1 MTDLAVIVVSTNEAH
16 WLRRCLPTIYEHA
29 GKIELDVVVVD
40 NESTDETRELVESE
54 FPRARVVRCVNRGFA
69 QANNCALRTLDARWV
84 LFLNPDTEILDGTLA
99 GLVDGLGARPT
110 VGLVGVRQVTPD
122 GQLYPTIRRFSTA
135 TRWFFE
141 AIGSER
147 FPFKASWLG
156 ERELDMSVY
165 EQDVECDWVSGSFML
180 VRREALQSAGFMDE
194 RFFLFCDETDLC
206 LRIKQAGW
214 EVRHLPDLTILH
226 HAGKAGW
233 NPKLEAQGAYAKRLY
248 LQKHFSPPH
257 RLAATA
263 ALALGYGL
271 RSVAWPSERE
281 RRECCTRGPR
291 HSSRSSTAS
300 LTASHR
306 ALRFVPNRRSVG
318 CRRPLSQSQSSTGTP
333 AKLVLACL
341 ALPESV
347 AGVAY
352 EAVVVGSASID
363 GSGDALGQRP
373 EITLIRNTRNLGY
386 AAEVNRPTDDRA
398 ATSCFCSTQM
408 SISPPVPDDLVRP
421 EVTVVLHRQ

>member
-29 GKIELDVVVVD
+29 GEIELDVVVVD

-54 FPRARVVRCVNRGFA
+54 FPRARVVQCVNRGFA

-84 LFLNPDTEILDGTLA
+84 LFLNPDTEILHGTLA
-99 GLVDGLGARPT
+99 GLIDGLGARPT
-110 VGLVGVRQVTPD
+110 VGVVGVRQVTPD
-122 GQLYPTIRRFSTA
+122 GQLFPTIRRFSTA

-165 EQDVECDWVSGSFML
+165 EQDVECDWISGSFML

-233 NPKLEAQGAYAKRLY
+233 NPKRESAGRLRQTTLPAEAFLTP
-248 LQKHFSPPH
+248 SPSRRYCGPRPWL
-257 RLAATA
+257 RLA
-263 ALALGYGL
+263 L
-271 RSVAWPSERE
+271 
-281 RRECCTRGPR
+281 CCM
-291 HSSRSSTAS
+291 A
-300 LTASHR
+300 
-306 ALRFVPNRRSVG
+306 VG
-318 CRRPLSQSQSSTGTP
+318 T
-333 AKLVLACL
+333 
-341 ALPESV
+341 
-347 AGVAY
+347 
-352 EAVVVGSASID
+352 
-363 GSGDALGQRP
+363 
-373 EITLIRNTRNLGY
+373 
-386 AAEVNRPTDDRA
+386 
-398 ATSCFCSTQM
+398 
-408 SISPPVPDDLVRP
+408 
-421 EVTVVLHRQ
+421 

>member
-29 GKIELDVVVVD
+29 GKIELDVVIVD
-40 NESTDETRELVESE
+40 NESADETRKLVESE

-69 QANNCALRTLDARWV
+69 QANNFALRALDARWV

-99 GLVDGLGARPT
+99 GLVDGLAVRPN

-135 TRWFFE
+135 IRWFFE

-165 EQDVECDWVSGSFML
+165 ERDVECDWTSGSFML

-233 NPKLEAQGAYAKRLY
+233 NPKLEAQGAYARRLY
-248 LQKHFSPPH
+248 VQKHFSPPH

-271 RSVAWPSERE
+271 RSVAPRERE
-281 RRECCTRGPR
+281 RRESARAALGTLLGRRPPPYGEPPR
-291 HSSRSSTAS
+291 V
-300 LTASHR
+300 
-306 ALRFVPNRRSVG
+306 ALR
-318 CRRPLSQSQSSTGTP
+318 
-333 AKLVLACL
+333 
-341 ALPESV
+341 PE
-347 AGVAY
+347 
-352 EAVVVGSASID
+352 
-363 GSGDALGQRP
+363 
-373 EITLIRNTRNLGY
+373 
-386 AAEVNRPTDDRA
+386 
-398 ATSCFCSTQM
+398 
-408 SISPPVPDDLVRP
+408 
-421 EVTVVLHRQ
+421 

>member
-1 MTDLAVIVVSTNEAH
+1 MPPSSNHQALTDLAVIVVSTNEAH
-16 WLRRCLPTIYEHA
+16 WLRRCLPTVYEHA
-29 GKIELDVVVVD
+29 GKIGLDVVVVD
-40 NESTDETRELVESE
+40 NESTDGTRELVESE
-54 FPRARVVRCVNRGFA
+54 FPLAQVVRCENRGFA
-69 QANNCALRTLDARWV
+69 QANNCALRTVDARWI
-84 LFLNPDTEILDGTLA
+84 LFLNPDTEILAGTLA
-99 GLVDGLGARPT
+99 ALVDGLRARPT
-110 VGLVGVRQVTPD
+110 VGLVGVRQVTPN
-122 GQLYPTIRRFSTA
+122 GQLYPTIRRFSNA

-141 AIGSER
+141 GLGSER

-271 RSVAWPSERE
+271 RSAWPSEPQ
-281 RRECCTRGPR
+281 RRE
-291 HSSRSSTAS
+291 A
-300 LTASHR
+300 AR
-306 ALRFVPNRRSVG
+306 AALG
-318 CRRPLSQSQSSTGTP
+318 TLLGRRPPPYGRP
-333 AKLVLACL
+333 PRV
-341 ALPESV
+341 ALH
-347 AGVAY
+347 
-352 EAVVVGSASID
+352 
-363 GSGDALGQRP
+363 
-373 EITLIRNTRNLGY
+373 
-386 AAEVNRPTDDRA
+386 
-398 ATSCFCSTQM
+398 
-408 SISPPVPDDLVRP
+408 PD
-421 EVTVVLHRQ
+421 

>member
-54 FPRARVVRCVNRGFA
+54 FPLARVVQCVNRGFA
-69 QANNCALRTLDARWV
+69 HANNCALRTLDARWI
-84 LFLNPDTEILDGTLA
+84 LFLNPDTEILHGTLA
-99 GLVDGLGARPT
+99 GLLDGLDARPT
-110 VGLVGVRQVTPD
+110 VGVVGVRQVTPD
-122 GQLYPTIRRFSTA
+122 GQLFPTIRGFSTA

-165 EQDVECDWVSGSFML
+165 EQDVECDWISGSFLL

-194 RFFLFCDETDLC
+194 RFFLYCDETDLC

-226 HAGKAGW
+226 HADKAGW
-233 NPKLEAQGAYAKRLY
+233 NPKREAQAAYAKRLY

-271 RSVAWPSERE
+271 RSVAWPLERE
-281 RRECCTRGPR
+281 RRECCTRRPR

-300 LTASHR
+300 LRGATTRRAS
-306 ALRFVPNRRSVG
+306 S
-318 CRRPLSQSQSSTGTP
+318 
-333 AKLVLACL
+333 
-341 ALPESV
+341 
-347 AGVAY
+347 
-352 EAVVVGSASID
+352 
-363 GSGDALGQRP
+363 
-373 EITLIRNTRNLGY
+373 
-386 AAEVNRPTDDRA
+386 
-398 ATSCFCSTQM
+398 
-408 SISPPVPDDLVRP
+408 
-421 EVTVVLHRQ
+421 